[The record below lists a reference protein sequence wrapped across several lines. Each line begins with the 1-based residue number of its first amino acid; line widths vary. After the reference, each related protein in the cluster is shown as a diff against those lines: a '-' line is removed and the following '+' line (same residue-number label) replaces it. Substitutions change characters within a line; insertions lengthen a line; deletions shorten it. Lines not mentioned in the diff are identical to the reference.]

1 MAARVR
7 ELHDQASRRA
17 SRSLTVSLGICYSDQ
32 FFPVEAAE
40 AGRQSTGAIVDRGL
54 IPEDVINRIRER
66 ADIVEVIAAHL
77 SLSKAGQN
85 FKGLCPF
92 HSEKTPSFTVS
103 PSRQMFHCFGCGEGG
118 NVFTFLMKMDGV
130 TFPAAVRALGQ
141 TLGIAVEERTASP
154 AAKKQAELRERL
166 VGVNH
171 AAADIFHRTLL
182 SDPAA
187 EPARIYL
194 KGRGITTDTI
204 ERFAIGYALPGWDG
218 TLKALTRTGWKE
230 EDLAAAGLVMPRD
243 QAARGSGD
251 AAGYYDRFRGRVMLP
266 IKDLQRRVIG
276 FGGRILD
283 EGEPKY
289 LNSPETPLFSKGRTL
304 YALEAAREG
313 VAKLEHMVIVEGYF
327 DAIAL
332 HQAGLTH
339 TVATLGTALTGDH
352 VDLIRRFT
360 RRVVLLFDPDTA
372 GVRAALRTLDLFAES
387 GLTVQVGSLPKG
399 EDPDTFVRSRGVEA
413 FDAMILRAPSLL
425 DYTVEASLAT
435 GRQGSVEDRVRC
447 VEEVLAVL
455 QKLGN
460 PVQKAAAIRHV
471 ADRLGLDEKVLVER
485 YRSLPRRA
493 VSAGQASPAPE
504 ASPQLPKEEEVL
516 MRLLLHDALSP
527 EEVARL
533 EPDDFTDPGARRLVS
548 LVRGALPQPEGEG
561 PDAVKR
567 TIEGASDDPEC
578 GSLVRALS
586 LSDFPYDDAGAAFR
600 EGLMALKLRRVA
612 DEIQAVKMAQAE
624 GERAGHADT
633 VRTLLTRLNDLQRER
648 QRLLG
653 AAPPPMEAGRINA

>member
-1 MAARVR
+1 
-7 ELHDQASRRA
+7 
-17 SRSLTVSLGICYSDQ
+17 
-32 FFPVEAAE
+32 
-40 AGRQSTGAIVDRGL
+40 
-54 IPEDVINRIRER
+54 
-66 ADIVEVIAAHL
+66 
-77 SLSKAGQN
+77 
-85 FKGLCPF
+85 
-92 HSEKTPSFTVS
+92 
-103 PSRQMFHCFGCGEGG
+103 
-118 NVFTFLMKMDGV
+118 
-130 TFPAAVRALGQ
+130 
-141 TLGIAVEERTASP
+141 
-154 AAKKQAELRERL
+154 
-166 VGVNH
+166 
-171 AAADIFHRTLL
+171 
-182 SDPAA
+182 
-187 EPARIYL
+187 
-194 KGRGITTDTI
+194 
-204 ERFAIGYALPGWDG
+204 
-218 TLKALTRTGWKE
+218 
-230 EDLAAAGLVMPRD
+230 
-243 QAARGSGD
+243 
-251 AAGYYDRFRGRVMLP
+251 
-266 IKDLQRRVIG
+266 
-276 FGGRILD
+276 
-283 EGEPKY
+283 
-289 LNSPETPLFSKGRTL
+289 
-304 YALEAAREG
+304 
-313 VAKLEHMVIVEGYF
+313 
-327 DAIAL
+327 
-332 HQAGLTH
+332 
-339 TVATLGTALTGDH
+339 
-352 VDLIRRFT
+352 
-360 RRVVLLFDPDTA
+360 
-372 GVRAALRTLDLFAES
+372 
-387 GLTVQVGSLPKG
+387 
-399 EDPDTFVRSRGVEA
+399 VEA

-493 VSAGQASPAPE
+493 VSAGQASPPE

-548 LVRGALPQPEGEG
+548 MVRGALPQPEGEG

-600 EGLMALKLRRVA
+600 EGLRALKLRRVA